1 MKLEISNI
9 VYTGVDFFTCQIYGV
24 YFLVRDLD
32 MRVFQTNI
40 LVENLP
46 YIYNPPPNTPPLPS
60 LLNGGFEQRLRI
72 STCNDS
78 DVPLLLHSLLLNL
91 GSHVRRLS
99 CTLDRT
105 EWKSTFSN
113 KIAPSSHSATMYT
126 THSRNVWK
134 GGFSTWHWIKM
145 KWISGRVTFVNME
158 LVYLDT
164 CIVTLLMVYIDKYT
178 NIGRTGWCPSDWKQ
192 LFCEIGC

>member
-1 MKLEISNI
+1 MCHTTFKQYIPSILLWDQNVLGMSNEIGDI
-9 VYTGVDFFTCQIYGV
+9 QYRDTGVDFFTCQIYGV
-24 YFLVRDLD
+24 YFLVRDPD

-99 CTLDRT
+99 CTLDRP
-105 EWKSTFSN
+105 N
-113 KIAPSSHSATMYT
+113 
-126 THSRNVWK
+126 
-134 GGFSTWHWIKM
+134 
-145 KWISGRVTFVNME
+145 
-158 LVYLDT
+158 
-164 CIVTLLMVYIDKYT
+164 
-178 NIGRTGWCPSDWKQ
+178 
-192 LFCEIGC
+192 